1 MFFHYTTN
9 QDFEAYLAQL
19 TERCGYQYK
28 TQLINAIFQN
38 DVLTLHGKNREKTV
52 PQSTLF
58 RPNSQQLLHLNDTL
72 HSGWLRSVNSGFNQ
86 KDFDNAEALAQAAQ
100 SLTVNDRAFLPTYL
114 HLLNDALIK
123 SDFEQVSHTP
133 QALNKN
139 SVFIA
144 NHLSEIDKALAS
156 KSRRTKRRITIYNE
170 QAFQRSMSQF
180 LPLALTNA
188 QKEAVS
194 IINIA
199 HFQIDTLSLEAKE
212 KHTLIQGLNQLKST
226 FLNQTSLT
234 QLEKLATLVKSARFA
249 VISNESNSAPTSTH
263 QVMSE
268 LNQAIKRCHIS
279 PNTEEIV
286 KLMQKVK
293 FTAITLQKSL
303 TH

>member
-9 QDFEAYLAQL
+9 QDFETYLAQL

-38 DVLTLHGKNREKTV
+38 DVLTLYVKNREKTV

-58 RPNSQQLLHLNDTL
+58 RPNAQQLLHLNDTL
-72 HSGWLRSVNSGFNQ
+72 HSGWSRSVNSGFNP
-86 KDFDNAEALAQAAQ
+86 KDFDSAEALAQAAQ

-133 QALNKN
+133 QPLDKN
-139 SVFIA
+139 SAFI
-144 NHLSEIDKALAS
+144 NDHFSEIDKALAS

-170 QAFQRSMSQF
+170 QAFHRSMSQF
-180 LPLALTNA
+180 LPFALTNA
-188 QKEAVS
+188 QKEAIS

-199 HFQIDTLSLEAKE
+199 HFQIDTLPLEAKE
-212 KHTLIQGLNQLKST
+212 KHTLTQGLNQLINAFS
-226 FLNQTSLT
+226 NQTSLT
-234 QLEKLATLVKSARFA
+234 QLEKLATLLKSARFA

-263 QVMSE
+263 QVMSD
-268 LNQAIKRCHIS
+268 LNRAI
-279 PNTEEIV
+279 
-286 KLMQKVK
+286 
-293 FTAITLQKSL
+293 
-303 TH
+303 